1 MSHSHDRHFR
11 VLQLRIVSF
20 LFSAGPHAAA
30 PVSQGEPDQWQPH
43 PDWWPSNNP
52 QDDNYR
58 DPTASSSSSAPCAVP
73 IPLELPIA
81 GDGCTGSRR
90 RADSRRRGY
99 LSSDRYR
106 HAQALLADR
115 GDGGCA
121 ATEHYSPSSLT
132 TISPLSELC
141 PPTSA
146 DPPPPKK
153 RRLTKK
159 QKPPPA
165 YE

>member
-1 MSHSHDRHFR
+1 
-11 VLQLRIVSF
+11 
-20 LFSAGPHAAA
+20 
-30 PVSQGEPDQWQPH
+30 
-43 PDWWPSNNP
+43 
-52 QDDNYR
+52 
-58 DPTASSSSSAPCAVP
+58 
-73 IPLELPIA
+73 LPIA

-106 HAQALLADR
+106 QAQALLADR
-115 GDGGCA
+115 GDA